1 MATMLDSPVQPDS
14 NRAST
19 RWRRGMMQSTA
30 IQQLINKT
38 RTQQTK
44 PERYHSLDPGALH
57 AIEDDLEFLQVPL
70 RRIACVA
77 QRVTPA

>member
-14 NRAST
+14 NS
-19 RWRRGMMQSTA
+19 RRKSVKIMMQSTA

-70 RRIACVA
+70 RRSACVA

>member
-14 NRAST
+14 NS
-19 RWRRGMMQSTA
+19 RRKSVKIMMQSTA

-70 RRIACVA
+70 RRNACVA

>member
-1 MATMLDSPVQPDS
+1 MATMLDSQVQPDS
-14 NRAST
+14 NS
-19 RWRRGMMQSTA
+19 RRKSVKIMMQSTA

-70 RRIACVA
+70 RRSACVA